1 MIIARGNYGDANEL
15 DDQLMQM
22 VLQNSANEY
31 AFVSS
36 GADFNEDA
44 LLEQAIQES
53 MRENPN
59 PDNMSYEE
67 LSQLTEDIGNVSKGY
82 PESMLSRL
90 RSKANFD
97 YVNED

>member
-1 MIIARGNYGDANEL
+1 
-15 DDQLMQM
+15 M
-22 VLQNSANEY
+22 VLQSSANEY
-31 AFVSS
+31 AFVNS

-82 PESMLSRL
+82 SESMLYKL

-97 YVNED
+97 HVNED

>member
-22 VLQNSANEY
+22 VLQSSANEY
-31 AFVSS
+31 AFVNS

-82 PESMLSRL
+82 PESMLYKL

>member
-1 MIIARGNYGDANEL
+1 
-15 DDQLMQM
+15 M

-31 AFVSS
+31 AFVTS

-82 PESMLSRL
+82 SESMLYKL

-97 YVNED
+97 HVNED